1 MRRKLTY
8 TSVGSV
14 NQYSHCVSQYG
25 KFSKLNIGLP
35 YNDLVYY
42 D

>member
-1 MRRKLTY
+1 MQRKLIY

-14 NQYSHCVSQYG
+14 NQYSHYVSQYG

-35 YNDLVYY
+35 YYYLVYY

>member
-1 MRRKLTY
+1 MWRKLIY

-14 NQYSHCVSQYG
+14 IQYSHYVSQYG

-35 YNDLVYY
+35 YYNLIYY